1 MQKYRLQETKM
12 EETIR
17 VRKRGVVTLP
27 AVLREK
33 YGIEEGD
40 TFRVLDLG
48 GLFVLTPMV
57 PMVPEL
63 AREIESMRLEVGVS
77 IQELLEGLREQRE
90 RYYRE
95 HYADGDDD

>member
-1 MQKYRLQETKM
+1 M
-12 EETIR
+12 EETIQ

-27 AVLREK
+27 AGLREK

-40 TFRVLDLG
+40 TFRVFDLD

-63 AREIESMRLEVGVS
+63 AREIERLRLEAGVG
-77 IQELLEGLREQRE
+77 IPELLEGLRAQRE
-90 RYYRE
+90 RYHQE
-95 HYADGDDD
+95 HFADGGSG

>member
-1 MQKYRLQETKM
+1 V
-12 EETIR
+12 EETIQ

-27 AVLREK
+27 VELREK

-63 AREIESMRLEVGVS
+63 AREIERMRLEEEVS
-77 IQELLEGLREQRE
+77 IQELLEGLREQRD
-90 RYYRE
+90 RYYHE
-95 HYADGDDD
+95 HYADGEND

>member
-1 MQKYRLQETKM
+1 MQD
-12 EETIR
+12 TIQ

-27 AVLREK
+27 ADLREK

-40 TFRVLDLG
+40 TFRVLDLD

-57 PMVPEL
+57 PMMPEL
-63 AREIESMRLEVGVS
+63 AREIESMRLEAGVS

-90 RYYRE
+90 RYHRE
-95 HYADGDDD
+95 HYADGGDD